1 VTIQDFWDVI
11 PLKRTV
17 FDPENG
23 DNMIF
28 RNVGN
33 YMLIDTA

>member
-1 VTIQDFWDVI
+1 MTIQVFSDVI
-11 PLKRTV
+11 LPKKIG
-17 FDPENG
+17 FDSENG

-33 YMLIDTA
+33 YLPIDTV